1 MPACESKLVCRS
13 SRKAQWQRLY
23 SMGRPRTCD
32 RMPSLVVDRGPMLR
46 VLGWALTRMRDTL
59 LLLQCSR
66 EER

>member
-23 SMGRPRTCD
+23 SMG
-32 RMPSLVVDRGPMLR
+32 MPSLVVDRGPMLR
-46 VLGWALTRMRDTL
+46 VLGWALTRMRNTP